1 MNRGRMTS
9 RVRIQFVALVML
21 VGMGALG
28 LRLWWIQV
36 AHGAEWT
43 SQLRG
48 SSQATVRIPSVRGEI
63 KDRNGVTLVQNRAS
77 YEVDFYL
84 PEMVKGY
91 RERFGSPPLSEYRA
105 IINGMPKDQKEPDII
120 KIVNDGIVPRL
131 NDLDLARD
139 YNAAKLQR
147 HYRND
152 TEVPFSYIKDI
163 DFPTMAKFS
172 EHDVGLPGVD
182 IAIKPVR
189 SYVYGALAAHIL
201 GYVGMPD
208 DINKEEASKFTFY
221 QQDVEGKSNIE
232 KTMDEYLRGKP
243 GVRYLRKNAKGTI
256 EGVLREDPPQQGA
269 NVFLTIDTRIQA
281 IAEEALRAVG
291 RAGAVVVDPNNGNVL
306 AMATVPSFDP
316 NTFIPSIKAKDW
328 KALQKDE
335 GDPLVNRAISAL
347 PPGSTFKLI
356 TALSGLRGTKN
367 LAGAK
372 YSCGGG
378 VSYGDH
384 FFQCWVAEKHY
395 THGTLGLPDA
405 IKVSCDSFFY
415 QYGNAASIQSIDQI
429 GKMLGIGEESGLQ
442 LTGEQTGNMPGPEW
456 MQIHHPQERWS
467 QAQTANVSIGQGYTL
482 VSPLQLAMA
491 YATIANGGVCYYPR
505 LVDKILKQDGSPVLD
520 ERGNPAAAPPRVR
533 SDLRQEISPD
543 KIELVRKGLWKVVN
557 EDGGTGG
564 RARLKDWMVAGKT
577 GTAQATDR
585 GHKDTVAWFACFAP
599 FDHPKYVVAVM
610 VQGGEHGGSVAGPI
624 ATRIIERTL
633 ALDEGKF
640 NMQVAWL
647 APAHKA
653 NPFQMI
659 KDVNYAGGNVPSGD
673 EENADESQNATAEM
687 ASSDASPDVEP
698 EADTQGKVRRRASAP
713 VARAL
718 PAAPAAPRNFFQR
731 LFGVHSPPQLFSTA
745 LWSTPATGTCAGAP
759 AAQPPARTHT
769 MNPRLEKLRQDS
781 AAWLMTG
788 QPLHFYDRQSKKDFG
803 AFLSKDRQQAHTQRG
818 KTRIPRGLARERP
831 AGGI

>member
-1 MNRGRMTS
+1 MNRGRLSS
-9 RVRIQFVALVML
+9 RLRIQLVGVLML
-21 VGMGALG
+21 LGMGALG

-36 AHGAEWT
+36 AHGEVWT

-91 RERFGSPPLSEYRA
+91 RERFGPPPLTEYRA

-120 KIVNDGIVPRL
+120 KIVNGGIVPRL

-139 YNAAKLQR
+139 YNAGKLQK

-152 TEVPFSYIKDI
+152 TEVPYSYVKDI
-163 DFPTMAKFS
+163 DFPTLAKFS

-201 GYVGMPD
+201 GYVGMPN
-208 DINKEEASKFTFY
+208 DIDKEEAGKFTFY
-221 QQDVEGKSNIE
+221 QQDMEGKSNIE
-232 KTMDEYLRGKP
+232 KTMDQYLRGKP

-256 EGVLREDPPQQGA
+256 EGVLKEDPPQQGA
-269 NVFLTIDTRIQA
+269 NVFLTIDSRIQA
-281 IAEEALRAVG
+281 IAEEALRVVS

-306 AMATVPSFDP
+306 AMMSVPSFDP

-335 GDPLVNRAISAL
+335 ADPLVNRAISCL

-356 TALSGLRGTKN
+356 TSLAGLRGAKN

-384 FFQCWVAEKHY
+384 FFQCWVASKHY
-395 THGTLGLPDA
+395 THGTIGLADA

-415 QYGNAASIQSIDQI
+415 QYGNAAGIQSIDHI

-442 LTGEQTGNMPGPEW
+442 LSGEQTGNMPGPEW

-467 QAQTANVSIGQGYTL
+467 QAQTANVTIGQGYTL

-505 LVDKILKQDGSPVLD
+505 LVDKVLKQDGSPLLD
-520 ERGNPAAAPPRVR
+520 EQGNPAAPPPRVR
-533 SDLRQEISPD
+533 SDLRQEIPPD
-543 KIELVRKGLWKVVN
+543 RIELVRKGLWKVVN
-557 EDGGTGG
+557 EGGGTGG
-564 RARLKDWMVAGKT
+564 RAHLQDWVVAGKT
-577 GTAQATDR
+577 GTAQATER
-585 GHKDTVAWFACFAP
+585 GHEENVAWFACFAP
-599 FDHPKYVVAVM
+599 FDHPKYVVVVM
-610 VQGGEHGGSVAGPI
+610 VQGASGHGGEVAGPI
-624 ATRIIERTL
+624 ATRILERTL
-633 ALDEGKF
+633 AQDEGKF
-640 NMQVAWL
+640 DMQVAWL
-647 APAHKA
+647 APAHHA
-653 NPFQMI
+653 NPLQLI
-659 KDVNYAGGNVPSGD
+659 KSVAYHGAGGNLGSVD
-673 EENADESQNATAEM
+673 EEDANQSQSGTAQM

-698 EADTQGKVRRRASAP
+698 EADAQGKVQRRGSASA
-713 VARAL
+713 VRTA
-718 PAAPAAPRNFFQR
+718 PAAPQAPRNFFER
-731 LFGVHSPPQLFSTA
+731 LFGIRRQPAPASPP
-745 LWSTPATGTCAGAP
+745 PPPPNRRRGT
-759 AAQPPARTHT
+759 
-769 MNPRLEKLRQDS
+769 N
-781 AAWLMTG
+781 
-788 QPLHFYDRQSKKDFG
+788 
-803 AFLSKDRQQAHTQRG
+803 
-818 KTRIPRGLARERP
+818 TR
-831 AGGI
+831 